1 MSCMNIFTTL
11 ENSSTKVKHPC
22 KMGVVSIL
30 DADGELDESV
40 GETVL
45 GLVEGK

>member
-22 KMGVVSIL
+22 KMGVVSVL
-30 DADGELDESV
+30 DADSELDERI
-40 GETVL
+40 GRKVL
-45 GLVEGK
+45 GLVEK

>member
-22 KMGVVSIL
+22 KMGFVSVL
-30 DADGELDESV
+30 DDDGELDEKI
-40 GETVL
+40 GEKVL
-45 GLVEGK
+45 GLLDK

>member
-22 KMGVVSIL
+22 KMLVVSVL
-30 DADGELDESV
+30 DPDRELDESV
-40 GETVL
+40 VKKVL
-45 GLVEGK
+45 SLIEG